1 MTRRRIAALF
11 SLLACL
17 ALLAG
22 CGSSSSKSTSSAA
35 ETTPAQSS
43 SSTTVT
49 STPSSTSTTTSTSS
63 APSGAPETSDVKVA
77 VEECKR
83 IIQAES
89 KLSSGAKSKLEAAC
103 SEAAKGNTGAV
114 TKAAREVCEETIDS
128 SSIPTSAKEAAKA
141 DCQKS

>member
-1 MTRRRIAALF
+1 MTRRRIVPLL

-22 CGSSSSKSTSSAA
+22 CGSSSSKTTSSAA

-43 SSTTVT
+43 TPTSSSSTS
-49 STPSSTSTTTSTSS
+49 STPSTTSTSS
-63 APSGAPETSDVKVA
+63 GTPSLPAGDVKVA

-83 IIQAES
+83 IIQSES
-89 KLSSGAKSKLEAAC
+89 KLSSGAKSKLEGAC
-103 SEAAKGNTGAV
+103 AEAAKGNTGAV
-114 TKAAREVCEETIDS
+114 TKAAREVCEETIDN